1 MKNAFRMNQR
11 PFSPLSFDNA
21 RKQLLLLVDHRRC
34 HVRFA
39 GRCWSCTGGRC
50 FYFLLCLVHSEVKE
64 KKQRNPMEL
73 KGKSSSTTM
82 KRIFSILRFLPVPG
96 VSVRVAFRS
105 SPDRY
110 EPRNPSHLRPG
121 REWSSLR
128 WSRLARRGKFAR
140 RIFTRCP
147 HVFEFLLLG
156 IVLRFELVV
165 ERSTVVGLL
174 WGFCKRE

>member
-1 MKNAFRMNQR
+1 MPESNCFC
-11 PFSPLSFDNA
+11 
-21 RKQLLLLVDHRRC
+21 LLTTGGATCALPV
-34 HVRFA
+34 VA
-39 GRCWSCTGGRC
+39 GRALADDASISFCA
-50 FYFLLCLVHSEVKE
+50 LCIAKSRKTNE
-64 KKQRNPMEL
+64 RNPMEL

-165 ERSTVVGLL
+165 ERPTVVGFL

>member
-1 MKNAFRMNQR
+1 MPESNCFC
-11 PFSPLSFDNA
+11 
-21 RKQLLLLVDHRRC
+21 LLTTGGATCALAV
-34 HVRFA
+34 VA
-39 GRCWSCTGGRC
+39 GRALADDASISFCA
-50 FYFLLCLVHSEVKE
+50 LCIVKSR
-64 KKQRNPMEL
+64 KKNQRNPMEL